1 MKNVKDGDR
10 NERRAIVGGGGG
22 GGGPN
27 VIIQKGIQWNKYYY
41 ILLYLVCKQQLVI
54 LNRSLNKLTS
64 LINLILK
71 Y

>member
-10 NERRAIVGGGGG
+10 NERRAIVGGGGA
-22 GGGPN
+22 N